1 MPTPTKGPRLGGGPA
16 HERLLLAGLA
26 TQLFAHRRITTT
38 EAKAKR
44 MRPLAER
51 LITFA
56 KRGDL
61 AARRRVLTVVRDKG
75 VVHELFTEIAPVMA
89 DRQGGYTRIT
99 KIGNRK
105 GDNAPMAVIELV
117 LEPVSPRQ
125 ATVREAEAA
134 TRRSARGSASG
145 SGAAA
150 TATPAATATATAT
163 EEPPA
168 DVEELSTTQ
177 SVDEAVGASDEP
189 EADVAEAPEATDAEA
204 TDAAGTGEP
213 EAGETGAE
221 GDRA

>member
-16 HERLLLAGLA
+16 HERLLLANLA

-44 MRPLAER
+44 VRPLAER

-89 DRQGGYTRIT
+89 DRHGGYTRIT

-134 TRRSARGSASG
+134 TRRGARGSASAPQTAT
-145 SGAAA
+145 AAA
-150 TATPAATATATAT
+150 PAPAATAVADPAATAVAD
-163 EEPPA
+163 PA
-168 DVEELSTTQ
+168 DAEEISTTQ
-177 SVDEAVGASDEP
+177 AVDEAIGASDEP
-189 EADVAEAPEATDAEA
+189 TATDATEVAEVTEATDA
-204 TDAAGTGEP
+204 TDAEGEK
-213 EAGETGAE
+213 A
-221 GDRA
+221 